1 MSRPYNR
8 SLSIALRRLRFA
20 VFMACTLLI
29 GSLGAQVVAWSLA
42 SFTNV
47 RYGSAAEDDGGA
59 PVVVKGKDRDS
70 EKSSRRREREKRD
83 EEESLPK
90 AGGALDS
97 ILGKAVDWS
106 RNLGLIAG
114 VCLLPLIG
122 LGIILA
128 VPAGAIRIE
137 LAVTALIW
145 SIVLVALALPLGGW
159 FGLAWNQG
167 TLTDYAGLSA
177 EVDAVREM
185 EGFPFMFYLRYLLLP
200 AASAVAFILVNF
212 KFGGALEGV
221 LLRAGME
228 DVDPELEREAS
239 NVNPSS
245 LHGTGRTAGAL
256 KRVLKEGKAKR
267 LRKKADE
274 DAESAMPR
282 RLI

>member
-1 MSRPYNR
+1 MARPYNR

-29 GSLGAQVVAWSLA
+29 GSLGVQLVAWSLA
-42 SFTNV
+42 TFTDV
-47 RYGSAAEDDGGA
+47 RYAAADEDADG
-59 PVVVKGKDRDS
+59 PVVVKGRDNS
-70 EKSSRRREREKRD
+70 EKGSRRRERERKA
-83 EEESLPK
+83 EEEAPPE
-90 AGGALDS
+90 AGGTLDT
-97 ILGKAVDWS
+97 IMGKAVDWS
-106 RNLGLIAG
+106 RNLGLMAG
-114 VCLLPLIG
+114 VVLLPLIG

-137 LAVTALIW
+137 LAVTALVW

-159 FGLAWNQG
+159 FGLAWSQG
-167 TLTDYAGLSA
+167 TLTDYAGVTA
-177 EVDAVREM
+177 EVDAVRAA
-185 EGFPFMFYLRYLLLP
+185 EGISFGFYLRFLLLP
-200 AASAVAFILVNF
+200 AASAVAFVIVNF

-245 LHGTGRTAGAL
+245 LHGSGRTEGAL

-267 LRKKADE
+267 LRKKGDE

>member
-1 MSRPYNR
+1 
-8 SLSIALRRLRFA
+8 
-20 VFMACTLLI
+20 MACTLLI
-29 GSLGAQVVAWSLA
+29 GSLSAQVVAWSLA
-42 SFTNV
+42 SFTDI
-47 RYGSAAEDDGGA
+47 RYGAVVEEGAEGA
-59 PVVVKGKDRDS
+59 PVVVKGRDRADP
-70 EKSSRRREREKRD
+70 EKSARRRDREKR
-83 EEESLPK
+83 EEELPE
-90 AGGALDS
+90 AGGAFDT

-145 SIVLVALALPLGGW
+145 SIVLVTLALPLGGW

-167 TLTDYAGLSA
+167 TLTDYAQLAA
-177 EVDAVREM
+177 EVEAVREL

-200 AASAVAFILVNF
+200 ASSAVAFILVNF
-212 KFGGALEGV
+212 KFGAALEGV

-267 LRKKADE
+267 LRKKEEAA
-274 DAESAMPR
+274 AESEMPR

>member
-20 VFMACTLLI
+20 VFIACTLLI
-29 GSLGAQVVAWSLA
+29 GSLGAQVVVWSLA
-42 SFTNV
+42 AFTNI
-47 RYGSAAEDDGGA
+47 RYAGADDEETDA
-59 PVVVKGKDRDS
+59 PVVVKGRDT
-70 EKSSRRREREKRD
+70 EKPKSRRGREEP
-83 EEESLPK
+83 EEAPQ
-90 AGGALDS
+90 AVGAFDT

-114 VCLLPLIG
+114 VVLLPLIG

-137 LAVTALIW
+137 LAVTSLVW

-167 TLTDYAGLSA
+167 TLTDYQGLTA
-177 EVDAVREM
+177 AVDAARAL
-185 EGFPFMFYLRYLLLP
+185 EGFPLKFYLRYLLLP
-200 AASAVAFILVNF
+200 AGSAVAFILVNF

-256 KRVLKEGKAKR
+256 KRVLKEARPKKLKR
-267 LRKKADE
+267 KDTDPE
-274 DAESAMPR
+274 PEMPR